1 MKFADRIRRLLG
13 MEAIQETDWD
23 DLADLLVEGDLG
35 AAFAESIVTEL
46 KAYCSRN
53 GIHDG
58 EGARK
63 ALKPLLAAYARSM
76 VIEPASQ
83 GLDIILLLGV
93 NGVGKTT
100 TAAKLASL
108 WDTRGGNGKDA
119 GKDHDKG
126 GSGIILAAGD
136 TFRAAAIEQLKLHGE
151 RLGLR
156 VVAQERGSDPGAVL
170 FDALEAARS
179 DGARLVIA
187 DTAGRMHNK
196 QNLMKEL
203 EKMDKIVSSKA
214 ASSHY
219 RKLLVVDA
227 TTGQNALRQAEAFSE
242 AVKIDGLILTKY
254 DSSARGGI
262 ALAIARESGIPTAFV
277 CDGERYEDIHVFDSD
292 KYLDEF
298 LGLA

>member
-13 MEAIQETDWD
+13 METIQETDWD

-35 AAFAESIVTEL
+35 AVFADSIVAEL
-46 KAYCSRN
+46 KIYCSRA

-63 ALKPLLAAYARSM
+63 ALKPLLATYARSTL
-76 VIEPASQ
+76 IEPAPE
-83 GLDIILLLGV
+83 GLNVILLLGV

-100 TAAKLASL
+100 TAAKLANFWQNRS
-108 WDTRGGNGKDA
+108 GGHGT
-119 GKDHDKG
+119 
-126 GSGIILAAGD
+126 ILAAGD
-136 TFRAAAIEQLKLHGE
+136 TFRAAAVEQLKLHGE

-170 FDALEAARS
+170 FDAIDAAKS
-179 DGARLVIA
+179 EDANLVIA

-203 EKMDKIVSSKA
+203 EKIDKIVSSKA
-214 ASSHY
+214 DSAHY
-219 RKLLVVDA
+219 RKILVVDA
-227 TTGQNALRQAEAFSE
+227 TTGQNAIRQAEAFSE
-242 AVKIDGLILTKY
+242 AVSIDGLILTKY

-262 ALAIARESGIPTAFV
+262 AIAVAKELGIPTAFL
-277 CDGERYEDIHVFDSD
+277 CDGERYKDIRIFDTDS
-292 KYLDEF
+292 YLDEF
-298 LGLA
+298 LGLT

>member
-23 DLADLLVEGDLG
+23 DLVDLLIEGDLG
-35 AAFAESIVTEL
+35 AVFADSIVAEL
-46 KAYCSRN
+46 KTYCSRT

-63 ALKPLLAAYARSM
+63 ALKPLLATYARSTI
-76 VIEPASQ
+76 IEPAS
-83 GLDIILLLGV
+83 GDLNVILLLGV

-100 TAAKLASL
+100 TAAKLASF
-108 WDTRGGNGKDA
+108 WKKGRG
-119 GKDHDKG
+119 
-126 GSGIILAAGD
+126 SQETILAAGD

-170 FDALEAARS
+170 FDAIDAARAV
-179 DGARLVIA
+179 GANLVIA

-196 QNLMKEL
+196 QNLMREL

-214 ASSHY
+214 DSSRY
-219 RKLLVVDA
+219 RKILVVDA
-227 TTGQNALRQAEAFSE
+227 TTGQNAIRQAEAFSE
-242 AVKIDGLILTKY
+242 AVSLDGLILTKY

-262 ALAIARESGIPTAFV
+262 AIAVAKEFGIPTAFL
-277 CDGERYEDIHVFDSD
+277 CDGERYEDIHLFDTNS
-292 KYLDEF
+292 YLDEF
-298 LGLA
+298 LGLV

>member
-13 MEAIQETDWD
+13 METIQETDWD

-35 AAFAESIVTEL
+35 AAFSDSIVTEL
-46 KAYCSRN
+46 KAYCSRT

-58 EGARK
+58 DGARK
-63 ALKPLLAAYARSM
+63 ALKPLLATYARAT
-76 VIEPASQ
+76 VIEPATG
-83 GLDIILLLGV
+83 GLNVILLLGV

-100 TAAKLASL
+100 TAAKLASF
-108 WDTRGGNGKDA
+108 WGNGS
-119 GKDHDKG
+119 
-126 GSGIILAAGD
+126 SGTGTILAAGD

-151 RLGLR
+151 KLGLR

-170 FDALEAARS
+170 FDAIEAARS
-179 DGARLVIA
+179 EGSRLVIA

-203 EKMDKIVSSKA
+203 EKMDKIVSAKAETSK
-214 ASSHY
+214 Y
-219 RKLLVVDA
+219 RKLLVVDS

-262 ALAIARESGIPTAFV
+262 AIAIAKEFGIPTAFV
-277 CDGERYEDIHVFDSD
+277 CDGERYEDIHQFNTDS
-292 KYLDEF
+292 YLDEF
-298 LGLA
+298 LGLS

>member
-1 MKFADRIRRLLG
+1 MKFAERIRRLLG
-13 MEAIQETDWD
+13 METIKETDWD

-35 AAFAESIVTEL
+35 AVFADSIVDEL

-58 EGARK
+58 EGARQ
-63 ALKPLLAAYARSM
+63 ALKPLLATYAKATL
-76 VIEPASQ
+76 IEPAPE
-83 GLDIILLLGV
+83 GLNVVLLLGV

-100 TAAKLASL
+100 TAAKLASF
-108 WDTRGGNGKDA
+108 WRNGSGNQ
-119 GKDHDKG
+119 
-126 GSGIILAAGD
+126 GIILAAGD
-136 TFRAAAIEQLKLHGE
+136 TFRAAAIEQLKMHGE

-170 FDALEAARS
+170 FDAIDAARS
-179 DGARLVIA
+179 EGANLVIA

-203 EKMDKIVSSKA
+203 EKMDKIVSAKA
-214 ASSHY
+214 DSAHY

-227 TTGQNALRQAEAFSE
+227 TTGQNAIRQAEAFSE
-242 AVKIDGLILTKY
+242 AVPIDGLILTKY

-262 ALAIARESGIPTAFV
+262 AIALAKEFGIPTAFL
-277 CDGERYEDIHVFDSD
+277 CDGEGYGNIHIFDADI
-292 KYLDEF
+292 YLDEF
-298 LGLA
+298 LGLV

>member
-13 MEAIQETDWD
+13 METIQETDWD

-46 KAYCSRN
+46 KAYCIRT

-63 ALKPLLAAYARSM
+63 GMKPLLAAYARST
-76 VIEPASQ
+76 VIEPDPTV
-83 GLDIILLLGV
+83 LNVILLLGV

-100 TAAKLASL
+100 TAAKLASF
-108 WDTRGGNGKDA
+108 WSIGRGSPGT
-119 GKDHDKG
+119 
-126 GSGIILAAGD
+126 ILAAGD
-136 TFRAAAIEQLKLHGE
+136 TFRAAAIEQLKHHGQ

-170 FDALEAARS
+170 FDAIDAARS
-179 DGARLVIA
+179 DGSRLVIA

-214 ASSHY
+214 DSSQY
-219 RKLLVVDA
+219 RKLLVIDA

-262 ALAIARESGIPTAFV
+262 AIAIAREFGIPTAFV
-277 CDGERYEDIHVFDSD
+277 CDGERYEDIHLFDTDS
-292 KYLDEF
+292 YLDEF

>member
-1 MKFADRIRRLLG
+1 
-13 MEAIQETDWD
+13 METIQETDWD

-46 KAYCSRN
+46 KAYCIRT

-63 ALKPLLAAYARSM
+63 GMKPLLAAYARST
-76 VIEPASQ
+76 VIEPDPAV
-83 GLDIILLLGV
+83 LNVILLLGV

-100 TAAKLASL
+100 TAAKLASF
-108 WDTRGGNGKDA
+108 WSNGRGSPGA
-119 GKDHDKG
+119 
-126 GSGIILAAGD
+126 ILAAGD
-136 TFRAAAIEQLKLHGE
+136 TFRAAAIEQLKHHGQ

-170 FDALEAARS
+170 FDAIDAARS
-179 DGARLVIA
+179 DGSRLVIA

-214 ASSHY
+214 DSSQY

-262 ALAIARESGIPTAFV
+262 AIAIAREFGIPTAFV
-277 CDGERYEDIHVFDSD
+277 CDGERYEDIHLFDTDS
-292 KYLDEF
+292 YLDEF